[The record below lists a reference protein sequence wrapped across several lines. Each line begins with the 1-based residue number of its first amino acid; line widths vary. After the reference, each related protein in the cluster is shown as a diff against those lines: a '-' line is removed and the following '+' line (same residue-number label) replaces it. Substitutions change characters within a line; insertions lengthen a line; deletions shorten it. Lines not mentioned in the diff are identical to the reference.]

1 MQELP
6 QIEDLRSLFLSDVPL
21 LDVRAPVEFRQGA
34 FPQSENHPLI
44 DDAEREE
51 IGIRYKK
58 LGQDAAIDR
67 GHELVHGEKKAA
79 RVAEW
84 QAFAEQHPDGVLYCF
99 RGGMRSKIS
108 QQWLFEETGIRY
120 PRVKGGYK
128 AMRRFLLDELEV
140 SAHEVNAIVLGGRT
154 GVGKTV
160 LLRQLEPMVDLEQ
173 LAWHRGSAF
182 GPHATPQPR
191 QIAFENALSIE
202 LLKIRANGNP
212 AFVVEDEHRNV
223 GSCFIPDAIRD
234 RFRDSPLVILEAT
247 LEERID
253 ITHQEY
259 IGEALA
265 EHVALYGEEQG
276 FEKWAAYLL
285 GSMDKIKKRLGGVRH
300 GELRKVLEAAI
311 EVHRL
316 SGETEQHRGWI
327 GELLGGYYDPMYDY
341 QIQQNAKQIAFA
353 GDRQAVIDYLG
364 QHGIRYQGNES
375 C

>member
-21 LDVRAPVEFRQGA
+21 LDVRAPVEFAQGA

-44 DDAEREE
+44 NDAEREQ
-51 IGIRYKK
+51 IGIEYKEM
-58 LGQDAAIDR
+58 GQDAAIEL
-67 GHELVHGEKKAA
+67 GHGLVKGEKKAA

-84 QAFAEQHPDGVLYCF
+84 KAFAEQHPQGVLYCF

-108 QQWLFEETGIRY
+108 QQWLYEETGILY

-128 AMRRFLLDELEV
+128 AMRRFLIEELAI
-140 SAHEVNAIVLGGRT
+140 SAREVNAIVLGGRT

-234 RFRDSPLVILEAT
+234 RFRECPLVILEAS
-247 LEERID
+247 LEERVA

-259 IGEALA
+259 IDEALA
-265 EHVALYGEEQG
+265 EHVALYGEEEG

-285 GSMDKIKKRLGGVRH
+285 NSMDKIKKRLGGVRH
-300 GELRKVLEAAI
+300 AELRKVLEAAI
-311 EVHRL
+311 DVHRR
-316 SGETEQHRGWI
+316 SGETEQHKAWI

-341 QIQQNAKQIAFA
+341 QIEQNKKQITFA
-353 GDRQAVIDYLG
+353 GDRVAVIDYLA
-364 QHGIRYQGNES
+364 QHGIRYAG
-375 C
+375 

>member
-6 QIEDLRSLFLSDVPL
+6 QIEDLRSLFLSDAPL
-21 LDVRAPVEFRQGA
+21 LDVRAPVEFAQGA
-34 FPQSENHPLI
+34 FPHAENHPLI
-44 DDAEREE
+44 NDEEREQ
-51 IGIRYKK
+51 IGIQYKH
-58 LGQDAAIDR
+58 LGQDAAIDL
-67 GHELVHGEKKAA
+67 GHELVQGEKKDA

-84 QAFAEQHPDGVLYCF
+84 KAFAEQHPDGVLYCF

-108 QQWLFEETGIRY
+108 QQWLYEETGILY

-128 AMRRFLLDELEV
+128 AMRRFLIDELDV
-140 SAHEVNAIVLGGRT
+140 SAREVHPIVIGGRT

-160 LLRQLEPMVDLEQ
+160 LLQQLEPMLDLEQ

-212 AFVVEDEHRNV
+212 NFVVEDEHRNV

-234 RFRDSPLVILEAT
+234 HFRASPLVILEAS
-247 LEERID
+247 LEERVT

-259 IGEALA
+259 IDEALA

-276 FEKWAAYLL
+276 FEKWADYLL
-285 GSMDKIKKRLGGVRH
+285 GSMDKIKKRLGAVRH
-300 GELRKVLEAAI
+300 EELRKLLAAAI
-311 EVHRL
+311 EVHRAT
-316 SGETEQHRGWI
+316 GQTEQHRSWI
-327 GELLGGYYDPMYDY
+327 SELLGGYYDPMYDY
-341 QIQQNAKQIAFA
+341 QIKQNAKQVTFT
-353 GDRQAVIDYLG
+353 GDHQAVIDYLAG
-364 QHGIRYQGNES
+364 QGIRYKGK
-375 C
+375 